1 MKLDFDLYFIT
12 DRGLS
17 KKGIIDDIKAAIKGG
32 VKIIQY
38 REKELSTKEIIK
50 EAKEI
55 KKLCKESNVKF
66 IVNDRVDVA
75 LASEAD
81 GVHIGPDDMSL
92 ETARKILGPDKIIGV
107 TASSIEDAKFFE
119 SLGADYVGLSPI
131 FATGTKKDAGE
142 PIGVEAVKKA
152 NGELRIP
159 FVAIGGITQENL
171 REVLEAGCLR
181 VCMISAILNK
191 DDVEGEVRKV
201 RGIINDYATR
211 KSES

>member
-17 KKGIIDDIKAAIKGG
+17 KKGIIDDIKAAIRGG

-81 GVHIGPDDMSL
+81 GVHIGPDDMNL

-142 PIGVEAVKKA
+142 PIGSEAVKKA
-152 NGELRIP
+152 NEELRIP

-171 REVLEAGCLR
+171 REVLEAGAKS

-191 DDVEGEVRKV
+191 DDVEGEVRKI
-201 RGIINDYATR
+201 RGIINEYSAR
-211 KSES
+211 KSER